1 MRLMALWVGGI
12 LFFLSNPVLA
22 QRTSC
27 AVSLSQF
34 SRLTSGMTYGQ
45 VVRVLGCAGL
55 EMNTVEHPGFV
66 TITYYWTGRGAGDA
80 SMSAVIQN
88 NLLMSVYQ
96 TGLRD

>member
-1 MRLMALWVGGI
+1 VRLMAFWFCGALCV
-12 LFFLSNPVLA
+12 LSNPVFA
-22 QRTSC
+22 QRTAC

-45 VVRVLGCAGL
+45 VVRLLGCAGL
-55 EMNTVEHPGFV
+55 EMNTVERPGFV